1 MISVTKLEIPDV
13 LLIETKRFSDDRGF
27 FTETY
32 NRLRFEEHG
41 LMADFVQDNL
51 SCSSQPGTIRGLH
64 FQAPPRAQAKL
75 VRVSRGAV
83 IDVAVDMRRG
93 SATFGRHVSVE
104 LDAESGRQVFIPQGF
119 LHGFCT
125 VTPDVEVVY
134 KASDY
139 YDPSLDYSVAWND
152 PDLDIDWPVGPDEA
166 ILSDRDR
173 AGLRWC
179 DLDAYF

>member
-1 MISVTKLEIPDV
+1 MISITKLEIPDV

-32 NRLRFEEHG
+32 NQLRFREHG
-41 LMADFVQDNL
+41 VTADFVQDNL
-51 SCSSQPGTIRGLH
+51 SRSAQPGTIRGLH

-83 IDVAVDMRRG
+83 VDVAVDMRR
-93 SATFGRHVSVE
+93 SSPTFGRHVSVE
-104 LDAESGRQVFIPQGF
+104 LDSASGRQVFIPEGF

-139 YDPSLDYSVAWND
+139 YDPDLDHSVAWND
-152 PDLDIDWPVGPDEA
+152 PDLDIKWPVGTDEA
-166 ILSDRDR
+166 VLSDRDR
-173 AGLRWC
+173 AGLRWR
-179 DLDAYF
+179 DLGAYF